1 MTTPKPPGRAAGPA
15 APVQPGAPGGTSF
28 TADGASARATGRR
41 AARVGPFDATMI
53 VMGGIVGAGIF
64 INPYVVAR
72 QVHTPGLILGAWAVG
87 GAIALLG
94 AFVYAELAARMPEAG
109 GQYAYLRDAYHP
121 AVAFLYGWVLLLVIQ
136 TGGMAAVAVTFAAYF
151 IELTGLPL
159 APAWVAALALV
170 ALALVNCLGV
180 RAGSAVQSALMV
192 LKIVAVLALVGGG
205 GWFLLGGRVAAA
217 AAPAVPGISA
227 TDAPGPLLAFGA
239 ALVPVLFAYGGWQT
253 ACFVAEEVREP
264 RRNLPLA
271 LVGGVAGVV
280 ALYLAVNYVCVR
292 VLGPD
297 GLAATVTPA
306 SAVMERALG
315 RSGSRW
321 IAVGIAVSTL
331 GFLSQSILTA
341 PRVYYAMA
349 RDGLFFRAVA
359 RLDPRHGVPAAAILL
374 QAAMAV
380 VIALTGRYDQI
391 LGYVVAM
398 DFLFF
403 GLTGS
408 CLFVFRRRAREASPG
423 PAAGGI
429 GAPGPSRLAR
439 VPGHPVTTALFVA
452 ACWLVVASALLRYPA
467 DSAIGFAILATGV
480 PAYFAWKRWGPG
492 GGGERRRGP
501 AGC

>member
-1 MTTPKPPGRAAGPA
+1 
-15 APVQPGAPGGTSF
+15 V
-28 TADGASARATGRR
+28 
-41 AARVGPFDATMI
+41 I

-192 LKIVAVLALVGGG
+192 LKILAILVLVGGG
-205 GWFLLGGRVAAA
+205 GWFLLGGR
-217 AAPAVPGISA
+217 AAPAVAALPAAGE
-227 TDAPGPLLAFGA
+227 PGPLLAFGA

-297 GLAATVTPA
+297 GLAATTTPA

-359 RLDPRHGVPAAAILL
+359 RLDPRHGVPVVAILL

-380 VIALTGRYDQI
+380 VIALSGRYDQI

-403 GLTGS
+403 GLTGT
-408 CLFVFRRRAREASPG
+408 CLFVFRRRAAAAGSTA
-423 PAAGGI
+423 PAAVGI
-429 GAPGPSRLAR
+429 GAIGEAGPSRLAR

-480 PAYFAWKRWGPG
+480 PAYLAWRRWGS
-492 GGGERRRGP
+492 RS
-501 AGC
+501 A